1 MNDKANN
8 RQVGG
13 DHYKAAY
20 QHWDW
25 VADVAL
31 PYLPATCSK
40 YLKRWRKK
48 NGLEDLEKSH
58 HYLLK
63 FIEVESAKATV
74 VYAKT
79 DEFIVENEIGAE
91 EASVLKA
98 LVNYKFGNLDVL
110 RQAACVIQ
118 RMIDAAKHPTQAVL

>member
-1 MNDKANN
+1 MSKAND

-13 DHYKAAY
+13 THYAAEY

-25 VADVAL
+25 IADIAL

-48 NGLEDLEKSH
+48 NGFEDLEKSH

-63 FIEVESAKATV
+63 YIETQSAKATWMHE
-74 VYAKT
+74 KT
-79 DEFIVENEIGAE
+79 DEFIVNNEIGAD
-91 EASVLKA
+91 EASVLRA
-98 LVNYKFGNLDVL
+98 LVEHQIGSLDIL
-110 RQAACVIQ
+110 RQASVIIQ
-118 RMIDAAKHPTQAVL
+118 RMIDTVKPT